1 MLDLLTG
8 ATQQTEIKPVSTLKE
23 MLRKIL
29 RVLDGDVG
37 TEEIVFSWQ

>member
-1 MLDLLTG
+1 MLDLLTR

-29 RVLDGDVG
+29 CVLDGEVG
-37 TEEIVFSWQ
+37 NEEIVFSWQ